1 MYNTALIIQYLS
13 IALLLILS
21 IYIFYKWKTR
31 TQGLL
36 LLNCIVTL
44 INNAG
49 YLCVMLA
56 KDSNASLLGIQL
68 SYLGRVWIP
77 YTLILFSLDLCRIDI
92 KKKLMGLLAL
102 IHTSVYF
109 LVLFAKFIPLYYS
122 SITFIEDGLFP
133 HNKYGHG
140 IAHYLYTF
148 LLICYIVIG
157 LNILIKATKYEED
170 KIRRWRLLW
179 VTSAIAVECI
189 FYILELTGVGGAYDT
204 TVVGYAIASL
214 MMAVAIFRYDL
225 MDTLQLVRDY
235 VLDELSQG
243 IIAIGEDEIIEYY
256 NKPAL
261 KILPELETQP
271 EKVLPLIKKNADEG
285 RSMEIGERIYT
296 PMRKDLEEDGK
307 KKGEIFVF
315 IDDTEDIRHM
325 EMLQKEKAKAEE
337 ANLSKSRFVSVV
349 SHEIRTPMNAIVG
362 MTDILLSSKDSLS
375 EKQLQYLKTIET
387 SGKALLDIVND
398 ILDMSKLEKGK
409 MEIIESE
416 YDIRKTISDI
426 VFLIENRVGGKDIK
440 IVVDIDKS
448 IPSLLIGDALRIR
461 QILINLMN
469 NSVKFTEKG
478 SITLSIVKDD
488 KTDDEYILTFSV
500 SDTGQGIKEEDLKK
514 LGEAFSQ
521 VDTKKNYGKEGT
533 GLGISISKDFI
544 ALMGGRLMVESEY
557 GKGTRFFFTI
567 SQKKVKEKREEKEDK
582 TNVSFNGEKV
592 LIVDDTEINLMVME
606 ELLTPLNLSVTCTD
620 CGEKALEIIDHES
633 FSIIFM
639 DYIMPG
645 KNGIETTKDIRE
657 RGIET
662 PIIALTGDTEE
673 ETRKEFILA
682 GSNDILSK
690 PVEYEKMK
698 NLLNLY
704 LN

>member
-1 MYNTALIIQYLS
+1 MI
-13 IALLLILS
+13 
-21 IYIFYKWKTR
+21 
-31 TQGLL
+31 GL
-36 LLNCIVTL
+36 
-44 INNAG
+44 A
-49 YLCVMLA
+49 
-56 KDSNASLLGIQL
+56 
-68 SYLGRVWIP
+68 
-77 YTLILFSLDLCRIDI
+77 ILFKAI
-92 KKKLMGLLAL
+92 KN
-102 IHTSVYF
+102 
-109 LVLFAKFIPLYYS
+109 
-122 SITFIEDGLFP
+122 ER
-133 HNKYGHG
+133 
-140 IAHYLYTF
+140 
-148 LLICYIVIG
+148 
-157 LNILIKATKYEED
+157 D

-179 VTSAIAVECI
+179 VTSAISVECI

-271 EKVLPLIKKNADEG
+271 KKVLPLIIKNADEG

-514 LGEAFSQ
+514 LG
-521 VDTKKNYGKEGT
+521 
-533 GLGISISKDFI
+533 
-544 ALMGGRLMVESEY
+544 
-557 GKGTRFFFTI
+557 
-567 SQKKVKEKREEKEDK
+567 
-582 TNVSFNGEKV
+582 
-592 LIVDDTEINLMVME
+592 
-606 ELLTPLNLSVTCTD
+606 
-620 CGEKALEIIDHES
+620 
-633 FSIIFM
+633 
-639 DYIMPG
+639 
-645 KNGIETTKDIRE
+645 
-657 RGIET
+657 
-662 PIIALTGDTEE
+662 
-673 ETRKEFILA
+673 
-682 GSNDILSK
+682 
-690 PVEYEKMK
+690 
-698 NLLNLY
+698 
-704 LN
+704 

>member
-1 MYNTALIIQYLS
+1 M
-13 IALLLILS
+13 
-21 IYIFYKWKTR
+21 
-31 TQGLL
+31 
-36 LLNCIVTL
+36 
-44 INNAG
+44 
-49 YLCVMLA
+49 
-56 KDSNASLLGIQL
+56 
-68 SYLGRVWIP
+68 
-77 YTLILFSLDLCRIDI
+77 
-92 KKKLMGLLAL
+92 
-102 IHTSVYF
+102 
-109 LVLFAKFIPLYYS
+109 
-122 SITFIEDGLFP
+122 
-133 HNKYGHG
+133 
-140 IAHYLYTF
+140 
-148 LLICYIVIG
+148 
-157 LNILIKATKYEED
+157 
-170 KIRRWRLLW
+170 
-179 VTSAIAVECI
+179 
-189 FYILELTGVGGAYDT
+189 GGAYDT

-271 EKVLPLIKKNADEG
+271 EKVLPLIIKNADEG

-296 PMRKDLEEDGK
+296 PMRKDLKEDGK
-307 KKGEIFVF
+307 KKGEIIVF

-325 EMLQKEKAKAEE
+325 ELLKNEKAKAEE
-337 ANLSKSRFVSVV
+337 ANLSKSRFVSIV

-362 MTDILLSSKDSLS
+362 MTDILLSNKDSLS

-488 KTDDEYILTFSV
+488 KTDDEYILTFSI

-514 LGEAFSQ
+514 LGKAFSQ

-533 GLGISISKDFI
+533 ELGISISKDFI
-544 ALMGGRLMVESEY
+544 DLMGGRLMVESEY

-673 ETRKEFILA
+673 ETKKEFILA